1 MGIFEYAASIL
12 SIVLGLAVAHLLGG
26 VAWIIR
32 APKTGSI
39 FWVFSSWCFVMLLVI
54 IGWWWSIWTMFRGLE
69 ELSFWDFLPPFVVS
83 TLLYVASRILVPD
96 LTTTSSD
103 VRAHF
108 FEINTPFFACLAL
121 VFVFASAIVVVD
133 SGPRALVSWEGLLSA
148 LLTLLALGGAATRR
162 PQVHA
167 ALVPIWTVLYLWQQ
181 AIQPSLS

>member
-32 APKTGSI
+32 APKTGPI

-54 IGWWWSIWTMFRGLE
+54 IGWWWGIWAAFKDLE

-96 LTTTSSD
+96 LTTMSSD

-108 FEINTPFFACLAL
+108 FEINTPFFVCLAL
-121 VFVFASAIVVVD
+121 VFVVSSAIVVVE
-133 SGPRALVSWEGLLSA
+133 SGPGTLVSWEGLLGA
-148 LLTLLALGGAATRR
+148 LLALLALGGAATRR
-162 PQVHA
+162 PQIHA
-167 ALVPIWTVLYLWQQ
+167 TLVPIWTVLYLWQQ
-181 AIQPSLS
+181 GIQPGLG